1 MLNPKKW
8 MTDVMNALIPA
19 KTTFTPTTGSSYSS
33 YGGCYYEKM
42 GRLVHIHLGLSGLTA
57 NTRHTVYNL
66 QQSLRPSTAI
76 FAVGQTDSASS
87 TCNLIVNS
95 SGSVTVLSQSTYCSA
110 DVIFMI

>member
-1 MLNPKKW
+1 MLNLKK
-8 MTDVMNALIPA
+8 MLTKVLSALTPV
-19 KTTFTPTTGSSYSS
+19 KTTFTPAAGTSYSS

-66 QQSLRPSTAI
+66 PQSIRPATAI

-87 TCNLIVNS
+87 ICNLVVNS